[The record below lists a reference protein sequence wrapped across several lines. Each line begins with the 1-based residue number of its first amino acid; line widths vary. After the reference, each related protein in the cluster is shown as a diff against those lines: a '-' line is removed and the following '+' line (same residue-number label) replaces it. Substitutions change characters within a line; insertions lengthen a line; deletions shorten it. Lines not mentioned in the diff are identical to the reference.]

1 MQQKLYERK
10 ETLCK
15 ESPENSSAREQLPFR
30 CPRCGEQKRFRS
42 LSSLRAHLEYSHTC
56 ETMHN
61 ITKYSLASA
70 CKPLDYLLEKT
81 INASSTENC
90 KKCYPL
96 QFQDLAD
103 KKFKDTERD
112 KPQTLAYK
120 RPPERLKTG
129 SCGLV
134 PAGSQLALTISIE
147 SHVRERLD
155 EMMKAAEC
163 TIEKRLEKVTSEL
176 AQKNT
181 ELVNT
186 WAEFVHLSREKRE
199 VLARERALS
208 RQVDTAVKVIM
219 ALRQQL
225 TESERELER
234 KEQNLEKT
242 INASSTENCKKCYP
256 LQFQDLADKKFKDTE
271 RDKPQTL
278 AYKRPPERLKT
289 GSCGL
294 VPAGSQLAL
303 TISIES
309 HVRERLD
316 EMMKAAECTIE
327 KRLEKVTSELAQKN
341 TELVNTWAEFV
352 HLSREKR
359 EVLARE
365 RALSRQVD
373 TAVKVI
379 MALRQQLTESERELE
394 RKEQEVISIHHFLE
408 ATVQHEVCGKAR
420 LQHFIENLLQRI
432 ALAERHLVASR
443 HHDCKKHTVSIWIPR
458 DAKCKCILRFPL
470 KYCTTR

>member
-10 ETLCK
+10 ETLCN

-42 LSSLRAHLEYSHTC
+42 LSSLRAHLEYSHTY

-81 INASSTENC
+81 INTSSTENC
-90 KKCYPL
+90 KKRYSL

-120 RPPERLKTG
+120 RPPEHLKTG
-129 SCGLV
+129 SCRLV
-134 PAGSQLALTISIE
+134 PAGSQSALTISIE

-186 WAEFVHLSREKRE
+186 RAEFVHLSREKRE

-208 RQVDTAVKVIM
+208 RQVDTAVEVIA

-234 KEQNLEKT
+234 KE
-242 INASSTENCKKCYP
+242 
-256 LQFQDLADKKFKDTE
+256 
-271 RDKPQTL
+271 R
-278 AYKRPPERLKT
+278 
-289 GSCGL
+289 
-294 VPAGSQLAL
+294 
-303 TISIES
+303 
-309 HVRERLD
+309 
-316 EMMKAAECTIE
+316 
-327 KRLEKVTSELAQKN
+327 
-341 TELVNTWAEFV
+341 
-352 HLSREKR
+352 
-359 EVLARE
+359 
-365 RALSRQVD
+365 
-373 TAVKVI
+373 
-379 MALRQQLTESERELE
+379 
-394 RKEQEVISIHHFLE
+394 EVISIHHFLE

-432 ALAERHLVASR
+432 ALAERHLEYYQSASR
-443 HHDCKKHTVSIWIPR
+443 HRDCKKHTVNQTVANCEHKIAKARSPEGQPALTTIPEMKMHSFQKGR
-458 DAKCKCILRFPL
+458 AFL
-470 KYCTTR
+470 KSSKDRLGSRQFSSSSGVYKPNDCRSEVWYQQRRIAGYEAYELANHSRMKHN